1 MEHVQNVVMDGSQ
14 EARKVTIFGQEE
26 SVTLCVQRVAQ
37 YMKIDQK
44 IRVNLLLAH
53 G

>member
-1 MEHVQNVVMDGSQ
+1 VEHVQNAVMGGSQ

-26 SVTLCVQRVAQ
+26 SVTLCVRQVAQ

-44 IRVNLLLAH
+44 IHANLLLAH

>member
-1 MEHVQNVVMDGSQ
+1 VEHVQNVVMDGLR
-14 EARKVTIFGQEE
+14 EARKVIIFGQEE
-26 SVTLCVQRVAQ
+26 SVTLYVQRVAQ

-44 IRVNLLLAH
+44 IHANLLRAR